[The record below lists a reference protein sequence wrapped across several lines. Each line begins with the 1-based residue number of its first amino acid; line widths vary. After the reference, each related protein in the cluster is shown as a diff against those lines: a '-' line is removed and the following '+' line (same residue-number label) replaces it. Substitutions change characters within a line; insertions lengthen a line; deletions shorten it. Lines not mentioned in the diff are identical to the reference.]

1 MIKELRGH
9 MFFGKPLRLNYAKN
23 DSDFNAKLK
32 GTFDAA
38 VQKKRASANK
48 DFVKIR
54 EQKAKRK
61 IIDKVI
67 QLRRQS
73 HQSTFGGDAGL
84 NAGRAMHGGPSLFA
98 G

>member
-67 QLRRQS
+67 QLRR
-73 HQSTFGGDAGL
+73 
-84 NAGRAMHGGPSLFA
+84 
-98 G
+98 